1 MLTAK
6 MKKRIKAA
14 LRNERP
20 TLHIGKEGATAQ
32 IVNEA
37 AKQLD
42 SREMIK
48 AKILKT
54 ALQDE
59 EAKSIAVKIAEETDS
74 ELVEVR
80 GHTFLLFK
88 RKPKNR

>member
-1 MLTAK
+1 MLTPK
-6 MKKRIKAA
+6 MKQRIKSA
-14 LRNERP
+14 LRTERA
-20 TLHIGKEGATAQ
+20 TLHIGKEGVTLQ
-32 IVNEA
+32 IINEA

-54 ALQDE
+54 ALHDK
-59 EAKSIAVKIAEETDS
+59 EAKNIATKIAEETES

>member
-1 MLTAK
+1 MLTPK
-6 MKKRIKAA
+6 MKRRIKIA
-14 LRNERP
+14 LNIESP
-20 TLHIGKEGATAQ
+20 TVNIGKEGVTLQ
-32 IVNEA
+32 IVNEV

-54 ALQDE
+54 ALKEIETKD
-59 EAKSIAVKIAEETDS
+59 IAVKIAKQTES
-74 ELVEVR
+74 ELVDVR

-88 RKPKNR
+88 RKKKR